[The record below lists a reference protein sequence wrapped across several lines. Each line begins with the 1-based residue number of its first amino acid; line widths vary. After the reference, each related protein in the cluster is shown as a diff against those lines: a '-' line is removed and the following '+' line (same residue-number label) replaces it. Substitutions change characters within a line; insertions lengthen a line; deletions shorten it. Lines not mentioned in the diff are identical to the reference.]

1 MPIAGPAEEL
11 CFVST
16 SHTTFAV
23 ADAVATLTFTRPEAR
38 NAMTWTM
45 YDDLVAACD
54 TVDGDETIRVLVL
67 RGVDDQAFIAG
78 TDISQF
84 TSLKTRDD
92 AIAYETR
99 IDEVVGR
106 LEAVTVPTIARVQ
119 GPAVGGGFMIAVAC
133 DMRLCGPDARLGIP
147 VARTLGNC
155 LSAANCARLLAL
167 VGPARVKD
175 LMYTGRLLDADEALR
190 LGVATRVVPAE
201 ELDQLVSETAATLA
215 NNAPLTLQA
224 TKELVRRLE
233 RSGRD
238 SPELAY
244 DLITQCYTSHD
255 FQQAVRSFVAKQ
267 RPRWTG
273 H

>member
-38 NAMTWTM
+38 NAMTWAM
-45 YDDLVAACD
+45 YDDLIATCD
-54 TVDGDETIRVLVL
+54 TVDDDETIRVLVL
-67 RGVDDQAFIAG
+67 RGIDDRAFIAG

-84 TSLKTRDD
+84 TSLKPRDD

-106 LEAVTVPTIARVQ
+106 REAVTVPTIARVQ

-147 VARTLGNC
+147 IARTLGNC

-167 VGPARVKD
+167 VGPARLKD

-201 ELDQLVSETAATLA
+201 ELAQLVT
-215 NNAPLTLQA
+215 NALSGPCIERGQWLI
-224 TKELVRRLE
+224 KEKDVGSRYE
-233 RSGRD
+233 HS
-238 SPELAY
+238 A
-244 DLITQCYTSHD
+244 
-255 FQQAVRSFVAKQ
+255 
-267 RPRWTG
+267 
-273 H
+273 